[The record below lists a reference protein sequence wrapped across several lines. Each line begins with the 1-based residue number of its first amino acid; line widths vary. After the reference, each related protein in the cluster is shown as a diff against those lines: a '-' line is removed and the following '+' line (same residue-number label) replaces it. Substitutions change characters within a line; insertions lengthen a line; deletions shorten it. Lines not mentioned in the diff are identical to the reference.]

1 MMNETFIQKIT
12 ENWKVKIFCILGA
25 IIIYVICQIA
35 FLETKFFAVPLH
47 VKNDSNLTYSN
58 EIPRF
63 VRVSAR
69 GETSDIALLQ
79 EKDFDVFIDL
89 SDYTEEGEYRV
100 PLRLQLSENATI
112 INTIE
117 IETKPTVV
125 NLHLEPKITAL
136 IPIKTNISGTVA
148 SGYEISS
155 FDVVPNLVQITGGA
169 SLVEKTPFLDTS
181 SVNVSGKSSDFTQ
194 KIEVL
199 NRNKRIE
206 LTGNENF
213 IATVKIKPIK
223 TSKIIDSSVV
233 FFNSL
238 DGTLSVENPKIPY
251 TINISGNKNDL
262 DKFVLSPLSVQV
274 DCSSITTSGTYEL
287 PLSVI
292 LPENIILD
300 KIEPEKV
307 KVSVIDFV
315 PIVNEATEVEESKTE
330 NEIEENSLSE

>member
-1 MMNETFIQKIT
+1 MDLIT
-12 ENWKVKIFCILGA
+12 VKEA
-25 IIIYVICQIA
+25 
-35 FLETKFFAVPLH
+35 
-47 VKNDSNLTYSN
+47 SN
-58 EIPRF
+58 
-63 VRVSAR
+63 
-69 GETSDIALLQ
+69 
-79 EKDFDVFIDL
+79 KW
-89 SDYTEEGEYRV
+89 
-100 PLRLQLSENATI
+100 
-112 INTIE
+112 
-117 IETKPTVV
+117 
-125 NLHLEPKITAL
+125 
-136 IPIKTNISGTVA
+136 NISERRVQKLCIDGRIKGAHKV
-148 SGYEISS
+148 GPIWMI
-155 FDVVPNLVQITGGA
+155 PNTAVLPTQNKNVIPH
-169 SLVEKTPFLDTS
+169 LPMPKKTPFLDTS

-223 TSKIIDSSVV
+223 TSKKIDSSVV

-251 TINISGNKNDL
+251 TIKISGNKNDL